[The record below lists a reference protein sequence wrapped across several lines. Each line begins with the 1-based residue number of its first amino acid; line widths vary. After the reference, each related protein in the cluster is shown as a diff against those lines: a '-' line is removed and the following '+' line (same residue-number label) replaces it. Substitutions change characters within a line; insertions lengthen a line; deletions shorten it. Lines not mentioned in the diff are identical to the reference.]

1 MIETD
6 NIEFKREWRDE
17 FLRVIC
23 AFANT
28 NGGIIY
34 IGKDDDGNDIGID
47 DYKELLE
54 MLPNKINSK
63 IGIIPEIR
71 ISKSNKKKVLE
82 IRVNTSSVPVSF
94 NGKFYFR
101 SGSVVVELQGKKLSD
116 FLLRKSG
123 NTWDNIS
130 IDVGTNPEIDSNTIQ
145 LFKRYAI
152 DRLPSI
158 NSEKNDRAIIE
169 KLNLVDSHK
178 LKRAAIIL
186 FGKNTQKYFPQAHT
200 RIGRFLSESEII
212 ASDIVEGNLFQQLEN
227 SIDILRKKYL
237 LNLFHFEGIHRREK
251 SVYPV
256 EALRE
261 ALLNALI
268 HRDYTSTASTQIRVY
283 DDKLLIMNAGEL
295 PDELTI
301 EDLKKHHLSIPR
313 NALLADVFY
322 KAGFI
327 EIWGSGTLKII
338 EACKMNRMAE
348 PVFNQGKGIFEITF
362 FMNKDLITAGKDVGQ
377 GFKGSVKAVY
387 DFIKADPQITI
398 PSIVENTG
406 LSESTIARK
415 IAELKKMKLVL
426 RIGGRK
432 EGYWRVSEV
441 KNSDSIPD
449 MKDDMKDDKKDD
461 KKD

>member
-1 MIETD
+1 M
-6 NIEFKREWRDE
+6 
-17 FLRVIC
+17 
-23 AFANT
+23 
-28 NGGIIY
+28 
-34 IGKDDDGNDIGID
+34 
-47 DYKELLE
+47 LE
-54 MLPNKINSK
+54 ILPNKINSK
-63 IGIIPEIR
+63 LGIIPDVR
-71 ISKSNKKKVLE
+71 ISKSDKKKVLE
-82 IRVNTSSVPVSF
+82 IRVNTSSAPVSY
-94 NGKFYFR
+94 NGKFYMR

-116 FLLRKSG
+116 FLLRKSS

-130 IDVGTNPEIDSNTIQ
+130 IYEGADSEIDSNTIQ

-169 KLNLVDSHK
+169 KLNLVDSDK
-178 LKRAAIIL
+178 LKRAAILL

-251 SVYPV
+251 SVYPT

-268 HRDYTSTASTQIRVY
+268 HRNYSSTASTQIRVY
-283 DDKLLIMNAGEL
+283 NDKLIIMNAGEL

-301 EDLKKHHLSIPR
+301 EDLKKYHVSIPR

-338 EACKMNRMAE
+338 EACKINGMPE

-362 FMNKDLITAGKDVGQ
+362 FINKDLMHVGKDVGKDL
-377 GFKGSVKAVY
+377 KGSLKAVY
-387 DFIKADPQITI
+387 DLIKADSKITI
-398 PSIVENTG
+398 PNIAENTG
-406 LSESTIARK
+406 LSERTIERN
-415 IAELKKMKLVL
+415 IAELKKLNLIM

-432 EGYWRVSEV
+432 EGYWRVAV
-441 KNSDSIPD
+441 DKNSDSIPD
-449 MKDDMKDDKKDD
+449 KKDE